1 MAKLPLPRNR
11 RVPAE
16 SMEDKGGLWDWLSGW
31 LPARGHVGIH
41 PINEGT
47 TYGIPAAW
55 RCVTFISNA
64 VANTG
69 PPVAHQGRAHPGTS
83 HGYDDNIP
91 MENQPNIVTAPWPM
105 MTAQEYWSGVTAS
118 LLLHG
123 NFIGI
128 PRDFDPDTG
137 YPRQVI
143 PLNPMDVEFKIEG
156 GLPMYKYGD
165 FEWEWG
171 EVLHIRGF
179 TPPGKLWGVGVIQ
192 AHRIGLSEAV
202 DHQDY
207 GMNIYG
213 GSAVPP
219 WVVGVDNP
227 DLTEAQAEALQQRM
241 ATIREQ
247 GSKLPA
253 VIPSTMN
260 ISTLAFSPADAQ
272 FLEAKRAN
280 ATEIAW
286 MFGMDPADLGVST
299 PGASLTY
306 ANIGERSVERLVH
319 TVGPW
324 IRRIEQAWSAYL
336 LPGNQ
341 HCHFQVS
348 ELLRLDPTSLM
359 AHLRDGYD
367 SGLLTYNEC
376 RKRLAMPCVDE
387 PWADEPFGKPDS
399 QKPEAFGLPPVESTQ
414 EGMSDDSDDGTD
426 DSTDD

>member
-1 MAKLPLPRNR
+1 MAPKLPMTRNR
-11 RVPAE
+11 REPAK
-16 SMEDKGGLWDWLSGW
+16 SLADQGGWWDWLTGW

-55 RCVTFISNA
+55 RCVTFIANA

-69 PPVAHQGRAHPGTS
+69 PPVGHQGYEG
-83 HGYDDNIP
+83 P
-91 MENQPNIVTAPWPM
+91 MDSDVPLEVQPHVLQNPWPM
-105 MTAQEYWSGVTAS
+105 MTPHEYWTMVTAS

-123 NFIGI
+123 NFIGV

-137 YPRQVI
+137 FPRQVVPI
-143 PLNPMDVEFKIEG
+143 NPTAVEFSLEDG
-156 GLPMYKYGD
+156 VPTYKYGD

-179 TPPGKLWGVGVIQ
+179 TPPGSLWGIGVIK

-227 DLTEAQAEALQQRM
+227 ELTEAQAEKLQQRM
-241 ATIREQ
+241 ATIREN

-272 FLEAKRAN
+272 FLEAKRVN

-324 IRRIEQAWSAYL
+324 TRRIEQAWSAYL
-336 LPGNQ
+336 MPGKQ
-341 HCHFQVS
+341 HCHFQAGN
-348 ELLRLDPTSLM
+348 LLKMDPKSLGE
-359 AHLRDGYD
+359 HLRAQHE
-367 SGLLTYNEC
+367 SGLMTWNEC
-376 RKRLAMPCVDE
+376 RQVMDMPIIDE
-387 PWADEPFGKPDS
+387 PWADEPFGKPES
-399 QKPEAFGLPPVESTQ
+399 QKPEAFGLPPVDSQ
-414 EGMSDDSDDGTD
+414 EEAPDDSVGTD
-426 DSTDD
+426 DPE

>member
-1 MAKLPLPRNR
+1 MPSLPLSRNR
-11 RVPAE
+11 REPAPSLQE
-16 SMEDKGGLWDWLSGW
+16 QGGLWDWLSGW

-47 TYGIPAAW
+47 TYGVPAAW
-55 RCVTFISNA
+55 RCLTFICNA
-64 VANTG
+64 VATTG
-69 PPVAHQGRAHPGTS
+69 PPIGHRGYEGPTDSDIPLETQPHVLTS
-83 HGYDDNIP
+83 
-91 MENQPNIVTAPWPM
+91 PWPM
-105 MTAQEYWSGVTAS
+105 MTPHEYWAGVTAS

-123 NFIGI
+123 NFIGV

-143 PLNPMDVEFKIEG
+143 PLNPSDVEFAMDG
-156 GLPMYKYGD
+156 GRPAYRYGD
-165 FEWEWG
+165 MEWEWG
-171 EVLHIRGF
+171 EVIHIRGY

-219 WVVGVDNP
+219 WVIGVDNP
-227 DLTEAQAEALQQRM
+227 DLSEAQAEKLQQRM
-241 ATIREQ
+241 ATVREQ

-272 FLEAKRAN
+272 FLEAKRVN

-324 IRRIEQAWSAYL
+324 TQRIEQAWSAYL
-336 LPGNQ
+336 MPGKA
-341 HCHFQVS
+341 HCHFQAS
-348 ELLRLDPTSLM
+348 NLLKMDPNSQGEY
-359 AHLRDGYD
+359 LRSQYEA
-367 SGLLTYNEC
+367 GLLTYNEC
-376 RKRLAMPCVDE
+376 RQRLDMPIVSE
-387 PWADEPFGKPDS
+387 PWADEPFGKPES
-399 QKPEAFGLPPVESTQ
+399 AQPQAFGLPTAGPNE
-414 EGMSDDSDDGTD
+414 EGDDSDDSDDGSDDTD
-426 DSTDD
+426 D